1 MLYINEDILY
11 ARVREVD
18 LIILP
23 YYKEKSI
30 NMAHKL
36 TIIRLYHMSWQTNNY
51 RKKKSA
57 YHPSVKGLD
66 HFG

>member
-1 MLYINEDILY
+1 
-11 ARVREVD
+11 
-18 LIILP
+18 
-23 YYKEKSI
+23 
-30 NMAHKL
+30 MAHKL